1 MEPTNSAETLHLR
14 LNAENFREQLL
25 AHPKKDTRIKTVQI
39 EISNEH
45 FLLIPHTFD
54 SPTYRL
60 GFLEK
65 ALGEHALVGKEI
77 QQQTISAEDANL
89 VFLVPSDWKDHI
101 SAHFPYAKINYTHTL
116 ASCLQRNDQQLT
128 LFIKGKLAFASLYQG
143 NKLQLANVYPF
154 ESAIELAFYLQSIR
168 DAFSLN
174 WTLSPPL
181 LVAGSEEIADA
192 ALYQIPYVKS

>member
-25 AHPKKDTRIKTVQI
+25 AHPKKDSRITSVQI
-39 EISNEH
+39 EISTEN
-45 FLLIPHTFD
+45 FLLIPDTYD

-77 QQQTISAEDANL
+77 QQQHLEGEEANL
-89 VFLVPSDWKDHI
+89 VFLVPSDWKDYI
-101 SAHFPYAKINYTHTL
+101 SAHFPYAKITYTHSL
-116 ASCLQRNDQQLT
+116 ARCLHRNDQQLN
-128 LFIKGKLAFASLYQG
+128 LFIQGNLAFASLYQG

-154 ESAIELAFYLQSIR
+154 ESPIELAFYLQSIR

-174 WTLSPPL
+174 WTLYPPY
-181 LVAGSEEIADA
+181 LVTGSEEISDSE
-192 ALYQIPYVKS
+192 LYQIPYVQS

>member
-14 LNAENFREQLL
+14 LNAANIREQLL
-25 AHPKKDTRIKTVQI
+25 AHPKKDSRIKSVEI
-39 EISNEH
+39 EISNEY
-45 FLLIPHTFD
+45 FLLIPYTFD

-77 QQQTISAEDANL
+77 QVQKIPTEEANL

-101 SAHFPYAKINYTHTL
+101 SAHFPYASINYTHTL
-116 ASCLQRNDQQLT
+116 SSCLQRKEQQLT
-128 LFIKGKLAFASLYQG
+128 LFIEGKLAFASLYQH
-143 NKLQLANVYPF
+143 NKLQLANVFPF

-174 WTLSPPL
+174 WSLFPPIL
-181 LVAGSEEIADA
+181 AAGSQKIPDA
-192 ALYQIPYVKS
+192 ELYQRPYATH

>member
-25 AHPKKDTRIKTVQI
+25 AHPKKDNRLTSVQI
-39 EISNEH
+39 EIANEY
-45 FLLIPHTFD
+45 FLLIPNTFD

-65 ALGEHALVGKEI
+65 ALGENALVGKEI
-77 QQQTISAEDANL
+77 QQQAIPSEDATL

-101 SAHFPYAKINYTHTL
+101 SAHFSYAKITYTHTL

-128 LFIKGKLAFASLYQG
+128 LFIQGKLAFSSLYQG

-174 WTLSPPL
+174 WNLYPPL
-181 LVAGSEEIADA
+181 LISGSEEIIDA
-192 ALYQIPYVKS
+192 SLYQIPYVQS

>member
-25 AHPKKDTRIKTVQI
+25 AHPKKDNRLTSVQI
-39 EISNEH
+39 EIANEY
-45 FLLIPHTFD
+45 FLLIPNTFD

-65 ALGEHALVGKEI
+65 ALGENALVGKEI
-77 QQQTISAEDANL
+77 QQQAIPSEDATL

-101 SAHFPYAKINYTHTL
+101 SAHFSYARITYTHTL

-128 LFIKGKLAFASLYQG
+128 LFIQGKLAFSSLYQG

-174 WTLSPPL
+174 WNLYPPL
-181 LVAGSEEIADA
+181 LISGSEEIADA
-192 ALYQIPYVKS
+192 SLYQIPYVQS

>member
-1 MEPTNSAETLHLR
+1 MDPTNLADTLHLR

-25 AHPKKDTRIKTVQI
+25 AHPRKDNRLTSVQI
-39 EISNEH
+39 EIANEY

-65 ALGEHALVGKEI
+65 ALGENALVGKEI
-77 QQQTISAEDANL
+77 QQQVIPSEDATL

-101 SAHFPYAKINYTHTL
+101 SAHFSYAKITYTHTL
-116 ASCLQRNDQQLT
+116 ATCLQRNDQQLT
-128 LFIKGKLAFASLYQG
+128 LFIQGKLAFASLYQG
-143 NKLQLANVYPF
+143 NKLQVANAYPF

-174 WTLSPPL
+174 WTLYPPL
-181 LVAGSEEIADA
+181 LIDGSEEIADA
-192 ALYQIPYVKS
+192 SLYQIPYVQS

>member
-25 AHPKKDTRIKTVQI
+25 AHPKKDIRIKTVQI
-39 EISNEH
+39 EISNEL
-45 FLLIPHTFD
+45 FLLIPNTFD

-77 QQQTISAEDANL
+77 QQQAISAENANL

-101 SAHFPYAKINYTHTL
+101 SAHFPYAKISYSHTL

-128 LFIKGKLAFASLYQG
+128 LFIEGKLAFASLYQG

-174 WTLSPPL
+174 WTLYPPL
-181 LVAGSEEIADA
+181 LVSGSEEIADA
-192 ALYQIPYVKS
+192 SLYQIPYVQS

>member
-14 LNAENFREQLL
+14 INAENFREQLL
-25 AHPKKDTRIKTVQI
+25 AHPKKDSRITSVQI
-39 EISNEH
+39 EISNEY
-45 FLLIPHTFD
+45 FLLIPNSYD

-77 QQQTISAEDANL
+77 QQQYVEAEDANL
-89 VFLVPSDWKDHI
+89 VFLVPSDWKDYI
-101 SAHFPYAKINYTHTL
+101 SAHFSYAKITYTHSL
-116 ASCLQRNDQQLT
+116 ANCLHQNDQQLN
-128 LFIKGKLAFASLYQG
+128 LFIQGKLAFASLYQG

-154 ESAIELAFYLQSIR
+154 ESPIELAFYLQSIR

-174 WTLSPPL
+174 WSLFPPIL
-181 LVAGSEEIADA
+181 AVGSQDIPEAE
-192 ALYQIPYVKS
+192 LYQIPYASH

>member
-25 AHPKKDTRIKTVQI
+25 AHPKKDIRIKTVQI
-39 EISNEH
+39 EISNEY
-45 FLLIPHTFD
+45 FLLIPTTFD

-77 QQQTISAEDANL
+77 QQQAISAEDANL
-89 VFLVPSDWKDHI
+89 VFLVSSDWKDHI
-101 SAHFPYAKINYTHTL
+101 SAHFPYAKISYTHTL

-128 LFIKGKLAFASLYQG
+128 LFIQGKLAFASLYQG
-143 NKLQLANVYPF
+143 NKLQLANVFPF

-174 WTLSPPL
+174 WTLYPL
-181 LVAGSEEIADA
+181 LLVDGSEEITDA
-192 ALYQIPYVKS
+192 SLYQIPYVKS

>member
-174 WTLSPPL
+174 WTLYPPL

>member
-1 MEPTNSAETLHLR
+1 MEPTISAETLQLR

-25 AHPKKDTRIKTVQI
+25 AYPRKDPRIKSVNI
-39 EISNEH
+39 EISTEY
-45 FLLIPHTFD
+45 FLLIPHSFD

-65 ALGEHALVGKEI
+65 ALGEQALVGKEI
-77 QQQTISAEDANL
+77 QQQEILTEEANL

-101 SAHFPYAKINYTHTL
+101 SAHFSYATITYTHTL
-116 ASCLQRNDQQLT
+116 ASCLQKNDQQLT
-128 LFIKGKLAFASLYQG
+128 LFVHGKLAFASLYQG
-143 NKLQLANVYPF
+143 NKLQLANVFPF

-174 WTLSPPL
+174 WALNPPI
-181 LVAGSEEIADA
+181 LVNGSEEITDAD
-192 ALYQIPYVKS
+192 LYQIPYVKF

>member
-25 AHPKKDTRIKTVQI
+25 AHPKKDSRITSVQI
-39 EISNEH
+39 EISNEY
-45 FLLIPHTFD
+45 FLLIPNSYD

-77 QQQTISAEDANL
+77 QHQYVVAEDANL
-89 VFLVPSDWKDHI
+89 VFLVPSDWKDYI
-101 SAHFPYAKINYTHTL
+101 SAHFSYAKITYTHSL
-116 ASCLQRNDQQLT
+116 AHCLHQNDQQLN
-128 LFIKGKLAFASLYQG
+128 LFIQGKLAFASLYQG

-154 ESAIELAFYLQSIR
+154 ESPIELAFYLQSIR

-174 WTLSPPL
+174 WSLFPPIL
-181 LVAGSEEIADA
+181 AVGSQDIPDA
-192 ALYQIPYVKS
+192 ELYQIPYASH

>member
-1 MEPTNSAETLHLR
+1 MEPTNSAKTLHLR

-25 AHPKKDTRIKTVQI
+25 AHPKKDIRIKTVQI

-45 FLLIPHTFD
+45 FLLIPNTFD

-77 QQQTISAEDANL
+77 QQQVISAEDANL
-89 VFLVPSDWKDHI
+89 IFLVPSDLKDHI
-101 SAHFPYAKINYTHTL
+101 SAYFPYAKISYTHTL

-128 LFIKGKLAFASLYQG
+128 LFIEGKLAFASLYQG
-143 NKLQLANVYPF
+143 NKLQLANAYPF

-174 WTLSPPL
+174 WTLYPPL
-181 LVAGSEEIADA
+181 LVSGSEEIADA
-192 ALYQIPYVKS
+192 SLYQIPYVQS

>member
-25 AHPKKDTRIKTVQI
+25 AHPKKDSRLTSVQI
-39 EISNEH
+39 EIANEH
-45 FLLIPHTFD
+45 FLLIPNAFD

-60 GFLEK
+60 GYLEK
-65 ALGEHALVGKEI
+65 ALGENALVGKEI
-77 QQQTISAEDANL
+77 QQQDIPAEDANL

-101 SAHFPYAKINYTHTL
+101 SAHFTYAKITYTHTL
-116 ASCLQRNDQQLT
+116 ASCLQRNDQTLT
-128 LFIKGKLAFASLYQG
+128 LFIEGKLAFASLYQG
-143 NKLQLANVYPF
+143 NKLQLANVFPF

-174 WTLSPPL
+174 WTLYPPL
-181 LVAGSEEIADA
+181 LLAGSAEIADA
-192 ALYQIPYVKS
+192 SLYQIPYVKS